1 MIIISTEN
9 NFMKNFKAIL
19 TILLTTLILFSCKS
33 IPQEESKQIVDENL
47 QEIQASPYLSRNLM
61 DKGQLSAG
69 QLTKFFL
76 SKRPEADVNVIINMA
91 ANYIAEA
98 NDEGINSD
106 VAFAQMCLETGY
118 LKYGNLVKANMNN
131 FCGLGAENAEHPG
144 ESFPTQLLGIRAH
157 IQHLQAYATNEDVKL
172 NNELVDPRYNWP
184 HKAIYAQTIWDL
196 TGKWATD
203 PEYGQKIEEILCN
216 MEKLFPKN

>member
-1 MIIISTEN
+1 MNKSHKKLIKIVTLCFPLLFFISCQ
-9 NFMKNFKAIL
+9 
-19 TILLTTLILFSCKS
+19 TIPKRE
-33 IPQEESKQIVDENL
+33 PVK
-47 QEIQASPYLSRNLM
+47 LSRKLLDSGKM
-61 DKGQLSAG
+61 TSIQLAE
-69 QLTKFFL
+69 FFL
-76 SKRPEADVNVIINMA
+76 SQNPDYEDPAFIYTFA
-91 ANYIAEA
+91 QLYIDESKM
-98 NDEGINSD
+98 EGINSD

-216 MEKLFPKN
+216 MEKLFPKT